1 MTRPNDDFLPREY
14 IEHKQDRRMHV
25 AALSLFAIVLAGV
38 VVAFFITRSD
48 WRRVKEIREHV
59 SIRYSEAADQVRIL
73 SELESRQTRI
83 SERAELAA
91 SLIDR
96 LPRSVLL
103 CEFINRMPVG
113 LGLLE
118 FELTSHLLPPR
129 QLESEGAPSNR
140 PKRGQTTAEAQA
152 DPRVEPPRWRTEV
165 SLLGFAPTDVH
176 VSAFLSALNEHP
188 LLENVSL
195 HFSEEID
202 LNELSVRQ
210 FRIKAELGPDADFEG
225 ISPLLSGTFVDTQQ
239 TAVAASDASPATFFG
254 DTHQ

>member
-1 MTRPNDDFLPREY
+1 MNRPNDDFLPREY
-14 IEHKQDRRMHV
+14 IEHKQDRRVHF

-48 WRRVKEIREHV
+48 WQRVKEIREEV
-59 SIRYSEAADQVRIL
+59 SIRYEEAADQVRLL
-73 SELESRQTRI
+73 SKLEDRQARI

-91 SLIDR
+91 SLVDR

-103 CEFINRMPVG
+103 SEFINRMPEG

-118 FELTSHLLPPR
+118 FELTSHLLPPT
-129 QLESEGAPSNR
+129 LPDNADAPSNR
-140 PKRGQTTAEAQA
+140 PQRGQTTAEAQA

-176 VSAFLSALNEHP
+176 VSAFLAALNEHP

-210 FRIKAELGPDADFEG
+210 FRIKVELGPDADFHG
-225 ISPLLSGTFVDTQQ
+225 VTPMLS
-239 TAVAASDASPATFFG
+239 AAFG
-254 DTHQ
+254 ALHQ

>member
-1 MTRPNDDFLPREY
+1 MTRPHDDFLPREY
-14 IEHKQDRRMHV
+14 TEHKQDRRMHL
-25 AALSLFAIVLAGV
+25 AAISLFAVVLAGV

-48 WRRVKEIREHV
+48 WHRVREIREQV
-59 SIRYSEAADQVRIL
+59 SIRYEEAADQVRIM
-73 SELESRQTRI
+73 SELEDRQARI

-103 CEFINRMPVG
+103 SEFINRMPEG

-118 FELTSHLLPPR
+118 FELTSHLLPSTEPD
-129 QLESEGAPSNR
+129 SSDGPSNR
-140 PKRGQTTAEAQA
+140 PPRGRTTTEARA

-176 VSAFLSALNEHP
+176 VSAFLAALNEHP

-202 LNELSVRQ
+202 LNKLTVRQ
-210 FRIKAELGPDADFEG
+210 FRIKVDFGPDASVQG
-225 ISPLLSGTFVDTQQ
+225 VSPLLSN
-239 TAVAASDASPATFFG
+239 AHG
-254 DTHQ
+254 DLHR

>member
-1 MTRPNDDFLPREY
+1 MNRSNDDFLPSEY
-14 IEHKQDRRMHV
+14 IEHKQDRRMHF
-25 AALSLFAIVLAGV
+25 AAISLFAVVLSGV
-38 VVAFFITRSD
+38 VIAFFITRSD
-48 WRRVKEIREHV
+48 WHRVKEIREQV
-59 SIRYSEAADQVRIL
+59 SIRYAEAADQVRIL
-73 SELESRQTRI
+73 SELEDRQARI

-103 CEFINRMPVG
+103 SEFINRMPEG

-118 FELTSHLLPPR
+118 FELTSHLLPPT
-129 QLESEGAPSNR
+129 QPESESGPSNR
-140 PKRGQTTAEAQA
+140 PRRGHTTAEAQA

-202 LNELSVRQ
+202 LNELAVRQ
-210 FRIKAELGPDADFEG
+210 FRIQVELGPGANFQG
-225 ISPLLSGTFVDTQQ
+225 VTPMLSGVI
-239 TAVAASDASPATFFG
+239 G
-254 DTHQ
+254 DINQ

>member
-1 MTRPNDDFLPREY
+1 MTRPSDDFLPREY

-25 AALSLFAIVLAGV
+25 AAICLFAVVLAGV

-48 WRRVKEIREHV
+48 WHRVREIREQV
-59 SIRYSEAADQVRIL
+59 SIRYQEAADQVRIL
-73 SELESRQTRI
+73 SELEDRQSRI
-83 SERAELAA
+83 AERAELAA
-91 SLIDR
+91 GLIDR

-103 CEFINRMPVG
+103 SEFINRMPVG

-118 FELTSHLLPPR
+118 FELTSHLLPSTLR
-129 QLESEGAPSNR
+129 DSTDAPSNR
-140 PKRGQTTAEAQA
+140 PRRGQTTAEAKT

-176 VSAFLSALNEHP
+176 VSAFLAALNEHP

-202 LNELSVRQ
+202 LNDLSVRQ
-210 FRIKAELGPDADFEG
+210 FRIKVELGPDASFQG
-225 ISPLLSGTFVDTQQ
+225 VSPLLSN
-239 TAVAASDASPATFFG
+239 AHG
-254 DTHQ
+254 DLHS